1 MLALLPTT
9 LLGASFASADTGYV
23 GPLAAFSVLDESASI
38 GLAAR
43 LGRGTKHSG
52 NPLWRQTEPWE
63 TRIDNGYA
71 EVFHDASDPL
81 GAYYTRAV
89 NATLYCEIGSK
100 TGAGVHDGAG
110 AWRIFYTSFI
120 ECDSDARDANG
131 RWIDCGSGARTFAM
145 LTANSSDGIVWEK
158 PALDNDFCYV
168 PGQHCERCPH
178 PMMALSVS
186 WD

>member
-89 NATLYCEIGSK
+89 NAAFYYEIGSK
-100 TGAGVHDGAG
+100 TGAGVEQVHG
-110 AWRIFYTSFI
+110 
-120 ECDSDARDANG
+120 
-131 RWIDCGSGARTFAM
+131 GSSTRA
-145 LTANSSDGIVWEK
+145 S
-158 PALDNDFCYV
+158 
-168 PGQHCERCPH
+168 
-178 PMMALSVS
+178 LSATRMHGMRMGGG
-186 WD
+186 